1 MKLNTLEK
9 IYKCLL
15 NEEPQIEVEKTLMK
29 KVSVSINKMLDIL
42 KKLGL

>member
-15 NEEPQIEVEKTLMK
+15 NEEPQIKVEKTLIK
-29 KVSVSINKMLDIL
+29 KASVSINKMLDIL